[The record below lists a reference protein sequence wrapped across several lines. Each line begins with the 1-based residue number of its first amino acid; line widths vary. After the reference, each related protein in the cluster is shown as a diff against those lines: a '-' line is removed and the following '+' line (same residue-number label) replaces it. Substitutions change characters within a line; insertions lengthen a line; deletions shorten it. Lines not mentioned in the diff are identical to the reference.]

1 MSQLLLLDTFSSDAG
16 DLTVF
21 EKILPGHIRR
31 VFYIQGKEDSVR
43 GGHRHKETWQALVCI
58 SGSCRVLNDNGFKQE
73 EFILDSPQ
81 KCLVLAPEDWHVMDQ
96 FSSDAILLVL
106 ANQFYDKEDYI
117 YEPYPQSTITTV

>member
-1 MSQLLLLDTFSSDAG
+1 M
-16 DLTVF
+16 
-21 EKILPGHIRR
+21 
-31 VFYIQGKEDSVR
+31 FYIQGKEDSVR

-73 EFILDSPQ
+73 EFILDTPQ